1 MKNRG
6 TAEGTIEEINF
17 VRLLNKKEQLDF
29 WDVLNLDYKHH
40 FAIHVIYHKFG
51 KINDKKVKPKADV
64 YIAKGEVPY
73 ETLVHKDFYLNED
86 DVEELNLNPVNF
98 TGISVKLKTS
108 KKYQITKMG
117 PNTFKQV
124 FGSYELGAGAS
135 IYCTKEKD
143 LIKNSSVIK
152 GWKSNEKDFIEY
164 FKSENVISKSDLDM
178 ESLKKIKKFSNKK
191 IEDIINEDK
200 EVSDF
205 IFQGI
210 GNFEEPFTVHYLYE
224 NDELKNSCFIPF
236 KPTTGS
242 GRSKGDY
249 TIVIKPNGR

>member
-1 MKNRG
+1 MRNRG
-6 TAEGTIEEINF
+6 TTEGTLEEISF
-17 VRLLNKKEQLDF
+17 VRLLNKKERLNF
-29 WDVLNLDYKHH
+29 WNVFDLNPENH

-51 KINDKKVKPKADV
+51 KINGKRVKPKADV

-86 DVEELNLNPVNF
+86 DVADLSLEPVKY

-135 IYCTKEKD
+135 IYCQKEKD
-143 LIKNSSVIK
+143 LIKNPNVLK
-152 GWKSNEKDFIEY
+152 GWKSNEKDFLEY
-164 FKSENVISKSDLDM
+164 FKSENVISSSELNM
-178 ESLKKIKKFSNKK
+178 EALKKIKKFSNKK
-191 IEDIINEDK
+191 IEYIINEDK
-200 EVSDF
+200 EVSSF

-224 NDELKNSCFIPF
+224 NDELKDSCYIPF

-242 GRSKGDY
+242 GRSKGDF
-249 TIVIKPNGR
+249 TIVIKPKGR